1 MLNSTIFS
9 TVLRSAFFYSTQSFC
24 NLVNHFATVLS
35 YFAVVNSSICY
46 NAQLF
51 FYSAQPFCYSARS
64 FYDFVSH
71 SRDPVRHFTTVLAGR
86 KAAHGLIEWRGGGGL
101 RLGHACT
108 DRSWVWERTGG
119 HWVSRS
125 VVGLLN
131 LGDE

>member
-35 YFAVVNSSICY
+35 YFAIVNSSICY

-86 KAAHGLIEWRGGGGL
+86 KAAHGLIEWH
-101 RLGHACT
+101 GHACA
-108 DRSWVWERTGG
+108 DRSWVWERAGG